1 MSMVSCR
8 LHSFLCSILYLLS
21 CFPDVLAILNMLY
34 IPYVLLVNLFL
45 WYSHRV
51 SFLHNESS
59 CQRIPELIFAL
70 HLAASHPHHSPLSNC
85 SKRARLTF
93 PAYTTLRPKG
103 KGVSPQR
110 ICCVMCRSLIQLVF
124 WVLASTALLLLWR
137 R

>member
-8 LHSFLCSILYLLS
+8 LRSFPCSILYPLS
-21 CFPDVLAILNMLY
+21 CFSAVLTILNILY
-34 IPYVLLVNLFL
+34 IQYVLLINLFL

-59 CQRIPELIFAL
+59 CQRIPELVFAL
-70 HLAASHPHHSPLSNC
+70 HLAASHLHHPLSNC